1 MLTFVKN
8 NPTGLETVGDPV
20 GGCWINAIDPTL
32 DEIARLQK
40 LGIPPDFI
48 TNPLDIDERP
58 RTEREDGKLLILL
71 RIPYFQGETFDV
83 PYITIPMGII
93 LGEPYLVT
101 ICKRNNDILQEFA
114 SGRVKGLSTT
124 KRNRFIL
131 RLLLGTATRYLNCL
145 REISRAVEALEDK
158 LQMSIRNKE
167 VLELLKYEK
176 SLTYFTTALKA
187 NELMLERLQRSQM
200 FKAYPEDEDL
210 LEDAITE
217 NQQAI
222 EMTNIQSNI
231 LSGMMDAFASIISNN
246 LNGVIKLLTS
256 VTLVLSFPAMVAAFY
271 GMNVALP
278 FDDHPLAFGL
288 VLVIALSLSAI
299 VALILKKRDWF

>member
-1 MLTFVKN
+1 MLTFIKN
-8 NPTGLETVGDPV
+8 NQTGLETLCESVS
-20 GGCWINAIDPTL
+20 GCWINVIDPTPE
-32 DEIARLQK
+32 EIARLQR
-40 LGIPPDFI
+40 LGVPLDFI

-71 RIPYFQGETFDV
+71 RIAYFQGEAFDV
-83 PYITIPMGII
+83 PYITIPLGII
-93 LGEPYLVT
+93 LSEQYLVT
-101 ICKRNNDILQEFA
+101 VCKRNNDILQEFA
-114 SGRVKGLSTT
+114 SGRVKDLSTS

-145 REISRAVEALEDK
+145 REISRTVEALEDK

-187 NELMLERLQRSQM
+187 NELVLERLQRSQL

-246 LNGVIKLLTS
+246 LNEVIKLLTS
-256 VTLVLSFPAMVAAFY
+256 VTLVLSFPAMVAGFY
-271 GMNVALP
+271 GMNVVLP
-278 FDDHPLAFGL
+278 LQDHPLAFG
-288 VLVIALSLSAI
+288 VVMAIALGLSLTVAI
-299 VALILKKRDWF
+299 ILKKRDWF